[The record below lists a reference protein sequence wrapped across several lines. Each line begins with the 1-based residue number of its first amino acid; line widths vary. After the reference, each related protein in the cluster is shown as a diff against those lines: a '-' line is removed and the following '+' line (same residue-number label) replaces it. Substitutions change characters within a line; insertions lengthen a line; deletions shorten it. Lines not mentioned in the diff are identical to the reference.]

1 MKGKFLTFFT
11 ITLLLFGVVFGMYMR
26 YIHVSDYG
34 VFIESYD
41 HGVMTVDSDDTVGND
56 KKFRIMV
63 KKGDE
68 ITININPERTD
79 KTYYVLDKLLVNGE
93 NVTKDVSMLQ
103 YKTVVEQKLSVVATF
118 KKGKRPEKS
127 EDTASTI
134 SVSAPKIEKTA
145 TDSYIGSYGAYDVK
159 DPSVFYDEASEM
171 YYCFGSDNVVVKSKD
186 LVNWSGRTTYF
197 AHPENAAS
205 NAVMTFSQF
214 DSVKKWA
221 KTHGYSEDETL
232 SDNDNDRTPVAP
244 EIVKVDGT
252 YYLYFSLS
260 KVNGSNESAI
270 FCVKTNNLANA
281 IATKEWDDVGL
292 VISTC
297 AGDKANAVHPSVLL
311 KGDEMYMVYGG
322 YHADNGEIN
331 LIELNA
337 KNGLLLDSGS
347 INGEGSKVS
356 ASHGKNTF
364 KSGVLMAK
372 PGSVPGMTGNK
383 GSLVCGADLVYNK
396 DEGYYYLF
404 VTYGNEGTNYNIRVA
419 RSKSVEG
426 PYTDVWGQRMDE
438 YSKDMYSKGTILM
451 GGYNFTN
458 SSQGRVS
465 YTNVGRASIGSPKV
479 IKTSEGNW
487 FIASQSQL
495 YYKVDSTITTGSA
508 NAEEKGIK
516 TNSAPC
522 LEVRELFWNE
532 NGWPMS
538 MPQVYSGEAA
548 KGGVKLSE
556 LYGNWDI
563 LVFDSTGD
571 KEDYRAVS
579 RSQSQIVS
587 VMQKAVISQKDI
599 KENNGLNQG
608 ASFAKSGKGYTIT
621 VDSVKYTV
629 YARTLWDWE
638 LNEGSIVVFGTG
650 EDGSVLWGKKNISA
664 SVGLYT
670 DAFYYLY
677 GKCEG
682 ENKDTIT
689 KKIEKMKNNPSQ
701 TLIDKYTT
709 WMVNKLSATA

>member
-11 ITLLLFGVVFGMYMR
+11 ITLLLFGIVFGMYMR
-26 YIHVSDYG
+26 YIHVGSYG
-34 VFIESYD
+34 VFVESYD

-56 KKFRIMV
+56 KKFRVMV

-93 NVTKDVSMLQ
+93 NVTKKVSMLQ

-118 KKGKRPEKS
+118 KKGKRPENS
-127 EDTASTI
+127 EDKASLI
-134 SVSAPKIEKTA
+134 SVTAPKIEKPA
-145 TDSYIGSYGAYDVK
+145 SDSYIGSYGAYDVK
-159 DPSVFYDEASEM
+159 DPSVFYDEESGM

-197 AHPENAAS
+197 EHPENASS
-205 NAVMTFSQF
+205 NAVISFSQF
-214 DSVKKWA
+214 DSVAKWA
-221 KTHGYSEDETL
+221 KAHGYSEDETL
-232 SDNDNDRTPVAP
+232 SDKDNDRTPIAP
-244 EIVKVDGT
+244 EIVKIDGT

-270 FCVKTNNLANA
+270 FCVKTNNLAQS
-281 IATKEWDDVGL
+281 ISTKEWEDVGL

-297 AGDKANAVHPSVLL
+297 AGERANAVHPSVLVDDG
-311 KGDEMYMVYGG
+311 KVYMTYGG
-322 YHADNGEIN
+322 YYSQGGEIN
-331 LIELNA
+331 LLELNA

-347 INGEGSKVS
+347 INGEGGKIS
-356 ASHGKNTF
+356 ASHGKKTF
-364 KSGVLMAK
+364 RSGVLVAK
-372 PGSVPGMTGNK
+372 PGAVPGMSDNK
-383 GSLVCGADLVYNK
+383 GSLVSGADIVYNK
-396 DEGYYYLF
+396 DTGYYYLF
-404 VTYGNEGTNYNIRVA
+404 VTYGYEGTSYNVRVA
-419 RSKSVEG
+419 RSKDIEG
-426 PYTDVWGQRMDE
+426 PYTDAWGQKMDE
-438 YSKDMYSKGTILM
+438 YAKDMYSTGTMLM
-451 GGYNFTN
+451 SGYNFTN

-465 YTNVGRASIGSPKV
+465 YTNVGRASIGSPNV
-479 IKTSEGNW
+479 IKTSDGGW
-487 FIASQSQL
+487 FVASQSQL
-495 YYKVDSTITTGSA
+495 YYKVDSTITTGSTM
-508 NAEEKGIK
+508 AEEKGIK

-532 NGWPMS
+532 SGWPMS
-538 MPQVYSGEAA
+538 MPEVYSGEAA
-548 KGGVKLSE
+548 KGGVKLKE

-563 LVFDSTGD
+563 IVFDSTSD
-571 KEDYRAVS
+571 KDDYRAVS

-599 KENNGLNQG
+599 KKDNGLNPG
-608 ASFAKSGKGYTIT
+608 TSFAKSGKGYTIT
-621 VDSVKYTV
+621 VDSVEYTV

-638 LNEGSIVVFGTG
+638 LNEGSIVIFGTG
-650 EDGSVLWGKKNISA
+650 EDGSLLWGKKNISA

-670 DAFYYLY
+670 DTFYYLY

-682 ENKDTIT
+682 ENKETIS

-701 TLIDKYTT
+701 ILIDKYTT